1 MWPGKRYCK
10 PLLWSVNGLQSAL
23 TLAKSYALVA
33 PRAKAHKAKLRSD
46 LEARRSATKA
56 DATMK
61 EDTMSGNKTA
71 TEHEWQTQRDK
82 VLQSW
87 LAARTL
93 LATAKESEMELRK
106 QVQQLLFPNPVKG
119 TQRYDLGGGY
129 SIKLVHK
136 INYTLGNKDLT
147 DKKSG
152 NKIKVQDQVE
162 QVMNAIEKCGNEG
175 PFLVDRLIKTSYDLS
190 ISEYGKLDD
199 GSQIK
204 KIIDSILITSDA
216 APAVEFEEPK
226 VK

>member
-1 MWPGKRYCK
+1 
-10 PLLWSVNGLQSAL
+10 
-23 TLAKSYALVA
+23 
-33 PRAKAHKAKLRSD
+33 
-46 LEARRSATKA
+46 
-56 DATMK
+56 MK

-216 APAVEFEEPK
+216 APAVEFETPEKKQMEPEQEGDGPFDCIRCAARTWNDCDICDNCLEEAYSK
-226 VK
+226 AFEEDDD